1 MSAIMQLEENFM
13 TRVESYS
20 MEDLMVLARS
30 ANLPCVQGI
39 NGDFVTEKVLRKA
52 LILKYQND
60 IFITHL
66 TRLSREVAAYLSK
79 FLGEFSTFRI
89 PCDMAIVIDN
99 IAWIMFSK
107 TKNEKVVQRWAVKK
121 ILEPTNHMHP
131 DMRGKAVVRD
141 FSIDVYDEYYEL
153 PNYGTVHEA
162 LLGIGYA
169 PEAPLDFSLNMPC
182 SMWDEWNDLEDEE
195 FLSFPPEFGPT
206 FMVWLDQPDALPE
219 WHDRLI
225 A

>member
-1 MSAIMQLEENFM
+1 MY
-13 TRVESYS
+13 T
-20 MEDLMVLARS
+20 
-30 ANLPCVQGI
+30 NLPCVQGI

-52 LILKYQND
+52 LIIKYQKG

-107 TKNEKVVQRWAVKK
+107 TENEKVVQRWAVKK

-131 DMRGKAVVRD
+131 DMRGKAAVRD

-162 LLGIGYA
+162 LLGVGYT
-169 PEAPLDFSLNMPC
+169 PEDNQNYSDPLTYSICVPSSSSD
-182 SMWDEWNDLEDEE
+182 WHDVEEEE
-195 FLSFPPEFGPT
+195 FLTFPPEYGPT
-206 FMVWLDQPDALPE
+206 FVVWIKQPTTLPE
-219 WHDRLI
+219 WHNMRLS
-225 A
+225 